1 MRRDGRSRF
10 RSARMGIV
18 KKVLKEILKL
28 VWKVARIYLWKWLK
42 PRLRKIAFVTVTV
55 FVVFSVL
62 AVLVAGS
69 C

>member
-1 MRRDGRSRF
+1 
-10 RSARMGIV
+10 MGIV